1 MSEPG
6 ESDRRRGRGR
16 VHNAKGAQEAILNAA
31 EEIFAEH
38 GFDGAR
44 IDAIAAKSGYN
55 KSLLF
60 QYFDDKLN
68 LYAEVLKRADRELN
82 VMQAHVLA
90 PLLEDEAIVLDAN
103 TFKSLLESIATALFD
118 YLLEHPRLMRMILWE
133 MAEGWQT
140 YVKIFPQINTD
151 DLSLFEKLF
160 RKAYNTGLLRT
171 NFVPAIQLT
180 MFLQICQ
187 SYLAYLPLYRI
198 ILPGED
204 LSSPA
209 ALEQARQYIVT
220 LVVSGMIKDSPEP
233 KP

>member
-1 MSEPG
+1 MSESG

-31 EEIFAEH
+31 EEVFAEH

-68 LYAEVLKRADRELN
+68 LYAEVLKRADREMN
-82 VMQAHVLA
+82 AMQAQVLA
-90 PLLEDEAIVLDAN
+90 PLLEDENIVLDVE
-103 TFKSLLESIATALFD
+103 TFKALLETIAAAVFD
-118 YLLEHPRLMRMILWE
+118 YLLGHPRLMRMILWE
-133 MAEGWQT
+133 MAEGW
-140 YVKIFPQINTD
+140 KIYAKIIPQINTD

-160 RKAYNTGLLRT
+160 RKAYSVGLLRT
-171 NFVPAIQLT
+171 NFAPAVQLT

-187 SYLAYLPLYRI
+187 SYLAYLPLYQI
-198 ILPGED
+198 MFPDED
-204 LSSPA
+204 WSSA
-209 ALEQARQYIVT
+209 AVLAEARKYIVT
-220 LVVSGMIKDSPEP
+220 LIVTGMIKDFPET
-233 KP
+233 KI